1 MNRLRLVLN
10 MIKTAKYKQI
20 YIQKNG
26 ANIAVRDTA
35 PNTSRY
41 MLTMMRAL
49 FISFP
54 FLFTLSFIPL
64 IDILQLDRT
73 SIILLLFGAS
83 YVLSI
88 LLIWFLF
95 TALFLPKDH
104 QNLLA

>member
-1 MNRLRLVLN
+1 MNRLRLVLT
-10 MIKTAKYKQI
+10 MIKAAKHQEI
-20 YIQKNG
+20 FIQKNS

-73 SIILLLFGAS
+73 SIILLLFGVS
-83 YVLSI
+83 YALSM
-88 LLIWFLF
+88 LLVWLLL
-95 TALFLPKDH
+95 TAFFLPKDH
-104 QNLLA
+104 QNLLV

>member
-10 MIKTAKYKQI
+10 MIKTAKYKKI

-49 FISFP
+49 FISVP

-73 SIILLLFGAS
+73 SIILLLFGVS
-83 YVLSI
+83 YALSI
-88 LLIWFLF
+88 LLR
-95 TALFLPKDH
+95 
-104 QNLLA
+104 